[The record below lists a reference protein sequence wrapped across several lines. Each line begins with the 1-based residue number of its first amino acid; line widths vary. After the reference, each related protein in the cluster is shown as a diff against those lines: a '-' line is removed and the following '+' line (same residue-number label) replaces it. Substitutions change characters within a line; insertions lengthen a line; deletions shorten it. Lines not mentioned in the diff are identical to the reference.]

1 VTDDRLPLLARID
14 RAIAAVESATLV
26 LLLTLIIVLASG
38 QIVLRLV
45 FDTGFIWADELLRL
59 LVFWLAL
66 VGAVAASRSD
76 RHIRVDLLTHILADR
91 YVALSRLVVNGF
103 AAGICGLLAWH
114 AMRFLHMTYEG
125 GDTIF
130 LDFPAWVAQSILP
143 VALVLMGIRFLISS
157 IAEGLTAIAASQED
171 EPS

>member
-1 VTDDRLPLLARID
+1 MTEDRLSLLGRID
-14 RAIAAVESATLV
+14 RWIAAAESAALV
-26 LLLTLIIVLASG
+26 LLLTAIIVLASG

-66 VGAVAASRSD
+66 VGAIAASRSD
-76 RHIRVDLLTHILADR
+76 RHIRVDLLTHILTDR
-91 YVALSRLVVNGF
+91 FVALSRLIVNGF

-114 AMRFLHMTYEG
+114 SLRFLRLTYEG

-143 VALVLMGIRFLISS
+143 VALVLMAIRFLISS
-157 IAEGLTAIAASQED
+157 LAEGMTAIAASQVNE
-171 EPS
+171 ES